1 MLGEGATAKRLSTV
15 GKIGLIRW
23 LKVFGLNR
31 WKVNKEF
38 SCRLSY
44 NGL

>member
-1 MLGEGATAKRLSTV
+1 MLGKGATVKGASTV
-15 GKIGLIRW
+15 GEIGLIRW
-23 LKVFGLNR
+23 LKVFGLNGC
-31 WKVNKEF
+31 KVNKEF